1 MLKWLDELRGTLR
14 GFFDLDEDGRIDLWN
29 RRVVLRVDRAERDV
43 WATRGRD
50 GKPPETYLLMVHEG
64 EDPVFELLWRP
75 SPSTPWEACPVVGIS
90 RDGDATVV
98 AANAQ
103 DWWDAVLYTG
113 GQLGGGSEE
122 DLEAAREEASRD
134 AVRKADALADE
145 LDVDLPD
152 LEKLGE
158 RFEAAQDKWWD
169 AWAEAVEEFI

>member
-14 GFFDLDEDGRIDLWN
+14 SFFDLDDDGRVELWG
-29 RRVVLRVDRAERDV
+29 RRVVLRVDRQEREF
-43 WATRGRD
+43 WASRGRD
-50 GKPPETYLLMVHEG
+50 AKPPETYLLMVQEG
-64 EDPVFELLWRP
+64 EDPVYEFLWRP
-75 SPSTPWEACPVVGIS
+75 TPTTPWEACPVVGFS

-98 AANAQ
+98 AAHAQ

-113 GQLGGGSEE
+113 GQLGGGTEE
-122 DLEAAREEASRD
+122 DLESAREEASRD

-145 LDVDLPD
+145 LDVELPD